1 MYKKRGILF
10 FSIFLQL
17 IILNFVYAV
26 DFEFNGTVYDVN
38 GNPLNNT
45 IINITIRDTTWN
57 IVGYNSTVSNESGWF
72 NLSVD
77 GNQNFFYQPVLQ
89 HFNDSYIDYVG
100 QSLPAFPYQEF
111 FRVTDVNF
119 YLKNAGTINVTAVN
133 STGDRISFN
142 YMVKDTKLGYNIG
155 GDWSNYVE
163 EIIVYV
169 PTDRNYSIM
178 IYPQNSLPVSYD
190 ISNITSYEN
199 NTIVKEFNTSMT
211 LARIYGYINVT
222 GIDGWDEF
230 TVIPYLLE
238 PGNMIFMKQGNLPY
252 NISSWATDNLGIPL
266 NETDYYTLSSGFYN
280 ITLPAPAESATL
292 ILFATAR
299 NDTGYYGGFRNVS
312 LTYGDADIELNF
324 TSMAGLLGNDW
335 ASANSNISM
344 KDAQAWSSLNIST
357 TKQQFNLV
365 NSTNDTLS
373 QTAAHIE
380 ITVDYSNYEAIEFT
394 FMEDIEQTA
403 SASFYIPLL
412 NGTGIK
418 EMNIFSQMYAPRRL
432 SLTASQIQ
440 DSNNLTLLAFNP
452 GEIDAAEDAL
462 LAESDVSVA
471 FYLSNSSCDL
481 PTPGAGC
488 VIGNLDMSN
497 FNPLSAIIGG
507 GAISFRMGYGN
518 ILVHYV
524 NVDMLASGPPDAAF
538 DDSTA
543 SATSG
548 DSFGAA
554 LRFGSK
560 GPTVYDYV
568 IVSMPY
574 TETASSGLEES
585 QGVNMS
591 IPVLYDD
598 DWNVIWNITENG
610 TSGSSLAGNES
621 HYSTYQNDWE
631 TLMGNNTCVTD
642 ANTFNVTNP
651 CYIDTTNNK
660 IWIRLPH
667 FSGTGPSVTGTTK
680 ASSSTSTSSG
690 STGGGT
696 GGAAVSTSINIE
708 QGTTQTLSLGEIVSF
723 TIAEKTHT
731 LKISQL
737 SGDSVT
743 LRIESSPIII
753 TLKTGETK
761 KLDINDDGALDL
773 MIKVEKIADGKV
785 DLFIKKISEK
795 ELTLEEKQQ
804 QQLAKE
810 QEEQKQ
816 EKKERSL
823 WPLISVALIIILIIV
838 YSVFLQKRKRSR

>member
-518 ILVHYV
+518 ILVH
-524 NVDMLASGPPDAAF
+524 
-538 DDSTA
+538 
-543 SATSG
+543 
-548 DSFGAA
+548 
-554 LRFGSK
+554 
-560 GPTVYDYV
+560 
-568 IVSMPY
+568 
-574 TETASSGLEES
+574 
-585 QGVNMS
+585 
-591 IPVLYDD
+591 
-598 DWNVIWNITENG
+598 
-610 TSGSSLAGNES
+610 
-621 HYSTYQNDWE
+621 
-631 TLMGNNTCVTD
+631 
-642 ANTFNVTNP
+642 
-651 CYIDTTNNK
+651 
-660 IWIRLPH
+660 
-667 FSGTGPSVTGTTK
+667 
-680 ASSSTSTSSG
+680 
-690 STGGGT
+690 
-696 GGAAVSTSINIE
+696 
-708 QGTTQTLSLGEIVSF
+708 
-723 TIAEKTHT
+723 
-731 LKISQL
+731 
-737 SGDSVT
+737 
-743 LRIESSPIII
+743 
-753 TLKTGETK
+753 
-761 KLDINDDGALDL
+761 
-773 MIKVEKIADGKV
+773 
-785 DLFIKKISEK
+785 
-795 ELTLEEKQQ
+795 
-804 QQLAKE
+804 
-810 QEEQKQ
+810 
-816 EKKERSL
+816 
-823 WPLISVALIIILIIV
+823 
-838 YSVFLQKRKRSR
+838 